1 MLNLDQLFRSKEKP
15 EPNVATIEGQG
26 DGCLLADQ
34 YQEALDLYWQ
44 IESPGRLLRE
54 KILFAKLCIGSVG
67 GNDGDLIGDDLNS
80 SSQMGL
86 ELQVEAIHRIHQRWD
101 SDLKP
106 DEYEKPK
113 ELIRLT
119 TWIRDHVDFN
129 PYAGRLVLMSWY
141 GVSMHNRRGHQ
152 SFIDLH
158 RVVYPTLTTGGKWHS
173 ELLNALAD
181 RDRDA
186 VFALLDTIDFETA
199 PNMATV
205 CRAANFV
212 AKKEIAQ
219 QAARVFVAR
228 YSKLEEKMYR
238 ALVSAAVMSNQ
249 VDLLDSIPNE
259 YADDFLS
266 DPLVEL
272 FSYASSGQ
280 FERAAFVLE
289 RTNVDTLVCYQS
301 PCMVEGYTRFLPEG
315 PYDSWPSMFQP
326 LDGFELELFRRLPNT
341 ESSNRFRLL
350 LLNDAQYA
358 FGEVFTNCVQ
368 QLWAEAPSYEVAE
381 LLSEF
386 STKDLKTL
394 GALMI
399 DYLEKYEFEEG
410 EDVDALELLS
420 GWDDVDLKF
429 GPLFDG
435 AKAQLK
441 KVASAN
447 RLRVLSMLFPFAK
460 RNIAK
465 VNRDEDCSNNY
476 LGWLAE
482 LAEVAP
488 TRYGVEYIFRQANL
502 GDYQGALAS
511 LERLNLEP
519 SRDVVFAYGW
529 VGTNTD
535 SYALLTAFE
544 KAVEIDAKLH
554 EVERIQ
560 TIRPEVRAKLQ
571 RLAATQLHLDFE
583 GEQVVCPVPAPL
595 PANLYSA
602 METIDQSLV
611 SLSPAEILTLQ
622 IWLGQRYK
630 GIDSSIPPAAGNH
643 LVIDSWNGCLRRA
656 KLALKGENQILSLA
670 KRHGYSKVIEVMAEA
685 FAHESKPDLALT
697 ALAKTLAQRIDTGAN
712 EVAYLIGTIRN
723 RCNYHNPNIVREQV
737 REAAKRGISVS
748 QLQELATEISSWT
761 MWKNKVEDLL
771 EK

>member
-15 EPNVATIEGQG
+15 EPNVAMIEGQG

-34 YQEALDLYWQ
+34 YQEALDLYRQ
-44 IESPGRLLRE
+44 IESPGRFLRE
-54 KILFAKLCIGSVG
+54 KIYFAKLCIGSAG
-67 GNDGDLIGDDLNS
+67 SNDGDLIGDDLSS

-101 SDLKP
+101 SDLEP

-119 TWIRDHVDFN
+119 RWIKDHVDSN

-141 GVSMHNRRGHQ
+141 GASMHSRRGHQ
-152 SFIDLH
+152 AFVDLQ
-158 RVVYPTLTTGGKWHS
+158 RVVYPTLTIHGKWHS
-173 ELLNALAD
+173 ELLDALAD
-181 RDRDA
+181 RNRDTVLTLLEA
-186 VFALLDTIDFETA
+186 VDFETA

-212 AKKEIAQ
+212 NKKEIAQ
-219 QAARVFVAR
+219 RAARVFVAR
-228 YSKLEEKMYR
+228 YSKLGPQMYR
-238 ALVSAAVMSNQ
+238 ALVSAAIMSNQ
-249 VDLLDSIPNE
+249 VDLLDNIPNE
-259 YADDFLS
+259 HAHDFLS
-266 DPLVEL
+266 DPLIEL
-272 FSYASSGQ
+272 FSCASSGQ
-280 FERAAFVLE
+280 FERAAVVLE
-289 RTNVDTLVCYQS
+289 RTNVDTLICYQS
-301 PCMVEGYTRFLPEG
+301 PCMVEGYTRFLSEG
-315 PYDSWPSMFQP
+315 PYDSWPSILQP
-326 LDGFELELFRRLPNT
+326 VEGFELELFRRLPNT

-358 FGEVFTNCVQ
+358 FGEAFTDCVRE
-368 QLWAEAPSYEVAE
+368 LWTDAPSYEVAE

-399 DYLEKYEFEEG
+399 DYLEEYQFEDG
-410 EDVDALELLS
+410 EDVAALEILS
-420 GWDDVDLKF
+420 EWDDVDLKF
-429 GPLFDG
+429 GPLFFG
-435 AKAQLK
+435 AKAQLR
-441 KVASAN
+441 KVAATN
-447 RLRVLSMLFPFAK
+447 RLRVLSMLFAFAK

-465 VNRDEDCSNNY
+465 INCDGDSSNTY

-482 LAEVAP
+482 LTEVAP
-488 TRYGVEYIFRQANL
+488 TRYGIEYIFRQANL

-544 KAVEIDAKLH
+544 KAVEIDSKLH

-560 TIRPEVRAKLQ
+560 KIRPEVRAKLQ
-571 RLAATQLHLDFE
+571 RLAATQLHLDFD
-583 GEQVVCPVPAPL
+583 GEQVVRPIPSPL
-595 PANLYSA
+595 PASLYSA
-602 METIDQSLV
+602 MEAIDQSLV
-611 SLSPAEILTLQ
+611 SLSPAQILTLQ

-630 GIDSSIPPAAGNH
+630 DIDSSMPPAAGNH
-643 LVIDSWNGCLRRA
+643 LVIESWNGCLRSA
-656 KLALKGENQILSLA
+656 KLALKGESQILSLA
-670 KRHGYSKVIEVMAEA
+670 KRHGYSKVIDVMAEA

-697 ALAKTLAQRIDTGAN
+697 ALAKILAQRVDTGAN

-723 RCNYHNPNIVREQV
+723 RCNYHNPNIIREQV

-748 QLQELATEISSWT
+748 QLQELATEVSSWI
-761 MWKNKVEDLL
+761 MWKNKIEDLL
-771 EK
+771 QK